1 MKKIIVLLFTC
12 LLCSFCPLVSADD
25 FDVAAKNAIAFDVN
39 TGKILYEK
47 EATTPVPI
55 GSLTKLLSAYLVY
68 DAIKAEKITMDS
80 QVEISEYAL
89 NLTTN
94 YDISNLP
101 LDKGSYSV
109 EELLEASLIANANSA
124 TIALAEKIAGSEKK
138 FVDLMKAKLKE
149 WGISDAK
156 IVNSTGL
163 NNSHLGDNIY
173 PNSKKDEENQ
183 LSAYDMAL
191 ISYHLIKD
199 YPQVL
204 NITEKTSFNFEGLEV
219 NSSNYMLKD
228 MPSYRKG
235 VDGLKIGISDQGG
248 LSFIASANERDMRL
262 ITVVLNVEN
271 AEEDLKALFLATASI
286 MDYIA
291 NNFVVTTLAEKGT
304 PYEDSHI
311 SVINGSEDQIKAIAS
326 KNLNIIQRIG
336 SDLEPKVTFKK
347 NKQEFKAPLAAH
359 TPIGTL
365 SYKDTDLI
373 GKGYLKEEPSIT
385 METEKEVTQGFFLKV
400 WWNNFVEYVNEKL

>member
-138 FVDLMKAKLKE
+138 FVDLMKDKLKE

-235 VDGLKIGISDQGG
+235 VDGLKTGISNQGG
-248 LSFIASANERDMRL
+248 LSFIASANERDM
-262 ITVVLNVEN
+262 
-271 AEEDLKALFLATASI
+271 
-286 MDYIA
+286 
-291 NNFVVTTLAEKGT
+291 
-304 PYEDSHI
+304 SHI

-347 NKQEFKAPLAAH
+347 NKQEFKAPLTAH

>member
-1 MKKIIVLLFTC
+1 
-12 LLCSFCPLVSADD
+12 
-25 FDVAAKNAIAFDVN
+25 
-39 TGKILYEK
+39 
-47 EATTPVPI
+47 
-55 GSLTKLLSAYLVY
+55 
-68 DAIKAEKITMDS
+68 
-80 QVEISEYAL
+80 
-89 NLTTN
+89 
-94 YDISNLP
+94 
-101 LDKGSYSV
+101 
-109 EELLEASLIANANSA
+109 
-124 TIALAEKIAGSEKK
+124 
-138 FVDLMKAKLKE
+138 MKAKLKE

-204 NITEKTSFNFEGLEV
+204 NITEKTSFNFDGLEV

-271 AEEDLKALFLATASI
+271 AEEDIKALFLATASI

-311 SVINGSEDQIKAIAS
+311 SIINGSEDQIKVVAS
-326 KNLNIIQRIG
+326 NDLNIIQRIG
-336 SDLEPKVTFKK
+336 SDSEPKVTFKK

-385 METEKEVTQGFFLKV
+385 METKKEVTQGFFLKV
-400 WWNNFVEYVNEKL
+400 WWNNFVEYVNQKL

>member
-1 MKKIIVLLFTC
+1 MKKFIVLLFTC
-12 LLCSFCPLVSADD
+12 FLCSICSPVLADE
-25 FDVAAKNAIAFDVN
+25 FDVSAKNAIAFDAN

-47 EATTPVPI
+47 EASTPVPI
-55 GSLTKLLSAYLVY
+55 GSLTKLLTAYLVY
-68 DAIKAEKITMDS
+68 DAIQAEKFTMDT

-101 LDKGSYSV
+101 LDKGIYTV

-124 TIALAEKIAGSEKK
+124 TISLAEKVAGSEKK

-163 NNSHLGDNIY
+163 NNSYLGDNIY

-183 LSAYDMAL
+183 LSAYDLAL
-191 ISYHLIKD
+191 ISHHLIKD

-204 NITEKTSFNFEGLEV
+204 NITEKTSFLFNGLEIS
-219 NSSNYMLKD
+219 SSNYMLKD

-235 VDGLKIGISDQGG
+235 VDGLKTGASDQGG
-248 LSFIASANERDMRL
+248 QSFVASAKERDMRL
-262 ITVVLNVEN
+262 ITIVINVDH
-271 AEEDLKALFLATASI
+271 AEEDVRARFLAAASI

-291 NNFVVTTLAEKGT
+291 NNFVVTTLAEQGQ
-304 PYEDSHI
+304 PYENSTI
-311 SVINGSEDQIKAIAS
+311 PIVNGNYDQIKAIATS
-326 KNLNIIQRIG
+326 DLKIIQRIG

-347 NKQEFKAPLAAH
+347 DKESFKAPLAAH

-365 SYKDTDLI
+365 SYKDPDLI
-373 GKGYLKEEPSIT
+373 GKGYLKQEPSIT
-385 METEKEVTQGFFLKV
+385 METEKEVSPGFFLKV
-400 WWNNFVEYVNEKL
+400 WWHDFVEFVNKKL

>member
-1 MKKIIVLLFTC
+1 
-12 LLCSFCPLVSADD
+12 
-25 FDVAAKNAIAFDVN
+25 
-39 TGKILYEK
+39 
-47 EATTPVPI
+47 
-55 GSLTKLLSAYLVY
+55 
-68 DAIKAEKITMDS
+68 
-80 QVEISEYAL
+80 
-89 NLTTN
+89 
-94 YDISNLP
+94 
-101 LDKGSYSV
+101 
-109 EELLEASLIANANSA
+109 
-124 TIALAEKIAGSEKK
+124 
-138 FVDLMKAKLKE
+138 MKAKLKE

-204 NITEKTSFNFEGLEV
+204 NITEKTSFNFDGLEV

-235 VDGLKIGISDQGG
+235 VDGLKTGISDQGG

-271 AEEDLKALFLATASI
+271 AEEDIKALFLATASI

-311 SVINGSEDQIKAIAS
+311 SIINGSEDQIKVVAS
-326 KNLNIIQRIG
+326 NDLNIIQRIG
-336 SDLEPKVTFKK
+336 SDSEPKVTFKK

-385 METEKEVTQGFFLKV
+385 METKKEVTQGFFLKV

>member
-109 EELLEASLIANANSA
+109 EELLE
-124 TIALAEKIAGSEKK
+124 KIAGSEKK

-204 NITEKTSFNFEGLEV
+204 NITEMTSFNFDGLEV

-235 VDGLKIGISDQGG
+235 VDGLKTGISDQGG

-311 SVINGSEDQIKAIAS
+311 SIINGSEDQIKVVAS
-326 KNLNIIQRIG
+326 NDLNIIQRIG
-336 SDLEPKVTFKK
+336 SDSEPKVTFKK

-373 GKGYLKEEPSIT
+373 GKGYLKEQPSIT
-385 METEKEVTQGFFLKV
+385 METEKEVAQGFFLKV
-400 WWNNFVEYVNEKL
+400 WWNNFVEYVNKKL